1 MKNTDSQMDEKK
13 LRQVSR
19 RELLKLT
26 PVLALG
32 AFAIPGWQDGLLKKG
47 LGFNDWAAARLT
59 SAVRCARIS
68 AMSKTKDNN
77 PSRGDLVRLTA
88 RCKAAG

>member
-1 MKNTDSQMDEKK
+1 LTRPSQTLVD
-13 LRQVSR
+13 LSR
-19 RELLKLT
+19 RRGKENVVLT
-26 PVLALG
+26 LG
-32 AFAIPGWQDGLLKKG
+32 
-47 LGFNDWAAARLT
+47 ARLT
-59 SAVRCARIS
+59 SMPRCARIS